1 MRLFQKTQTQHSGRR
16 LLLAR
21 RLRQIFYGLLWAT
34 GLSLVFAFDAT
45 WPVLEHLLI
54 TIIEFAEQEIEV
66 FFAHT
71 IGLHHYY
78 AQMATAWLGFFLLLA
93 LGILLIRKVIRI
105 TQQAKAKLPEWRE
118 HQKEVALTW
127 WQHTVEITLAWWAT
141 LSWPRRIG
149 LIVAGVLF
157 AVPLF
162 WALSL
167 ALVTLISLLI
177 GI

>member
-1 MRLFQKTQTQHSGRR
+1 MRVLPKKRR
-16 LLLAR
+16 AAASR
-21 RLRQIFYGLLWAT
+21 VIWVARLRLIFYGLLLLLA
-34 GLSLVFAFDAT
+34 LSLVFAFDAT
-45 WPVLEHLLI
+45 YPVMEHLFI
-54 TIIEFAEQEIEV
+54 TVIEFAEQELEV

-71 IGLHHYY
+71 VGLNHYY

-93 LGILLIRKVIRI
+93 FGVLLIRKVIRI
-105 TQQAKAKLPEWRE
+105 TQRAKAKLPEWRN
-118 HQKEVALTW
+118 HQKEIALTW
-127 WQHTVEITLAWWAT
+127 WQHIVEAVVAWWAR

-157 AVPLF
+157 AIPFF

-167 ALVTLISLLI
+167 ALVALISLVI

>member
-1 MRLFQKTQTQHSGRR
+1 MRLPLRKHQGDTGR
-16 LLLAR
+16 ATWVA
-21 RLRQIFYGLLWAT
+21 RLRMAFYGLLLLLT
-34 GLSLVFAFDAT
+34 LSLVFAFDAT
-45 WPVLEHLLI
+45 YPVLEHLIL
-54 TIIEFAEQEIEV
+54 TIVEFAEQEIEV

-71 IGLHHYY
+71 IGLEHYY
-78 AQMATAWLGFFLLLA
+78 AQMATAWLGFFLLL
-93 LGILLIRKVIRI
+93 LFGILLIRKVIRI
-105 TQQAKAKLPEWRE
+105 TRQAKAKLPEWKD

-127 WQHTVEITLAWWAT
+127 WQHVVESILEWWGRQ
-141 LSWPRRIG
+141 SWPRRIA

-167 ALVTLISLLI
+167 VLVTLISLIL